1 MAGNTL
7 DELTPSIPST
17 TQFKSAVS
25 QTEQYICLTPKQS
38 AIPLLYKLLV
48 SIQT

>member
-1 MAGNTL
+1 MAENTL
-7 DELTPSIPST
+7 DELTPSISST